1 MLKDTTD
8 AAGQN
13 ARQGWR
19 TRCGGV
25 CRTAATA
32 LMAAGVL
39 LLGLSALPRDA
50 GAQIRCWTTD
60 SGSRE
65 CSDLPPPPNAK
76 AINEVRGRA
85 GRIEGQDSFAQRQA
99 SDRFP
104 VTLWSNE
111 CGEPCTNAR
120 KLLATRGVPFTDR
133 NPALP
138 ALQEEFK
145 KMTKG
150 QMQVPLLVVGTFTLV
165 GFEEGQWN
173 STLDAAG
180 YSRTPLPGRR
190 PVAQPPGSP
199 PQRGPTLPGS
209 PPGWG
214 APGMPGGPAPSP
226 TGPGGVVVPPPFTS
240 QGQAPGQG
248 PQSGG
253 QPQQSGGQGVQS
265 AGQGPQAPG
274 FAPLPETSGGPG
286 SQGFSPAG
294 PAGSGNIPR

>member
-1 MLKDTTD
+1 MLKDTMD
-8 AAGQN
+8 ATGRN
-13 ARQGWR
+13 ARRGSR
-19 TRCGGV
+19 PRCGGSS
-25 CRTAATA
+25 RTAATA

-39 LLGLSALPRDA
+39 LLGLSTLPQEA

-120 KLLATRGVPFTDR
+120 KLLASRGVPFTDR

-150 QMQVPLLVVGTFTLV
+150 QMQVPLLVVGTSTLV

-190 PVAQPPGSP
+190 PAAQAPGAP
-199 PQRGPTLPGS
+199 PQRVPPLPGAPAGWG
-209 PPGWG
+209 PPGPAG
-214 APGMPGGPAPSP
+214 APVPSQ
-226 TGPGGVVVPPPFTS
+226 TGPGGVVVPPQSAGPGPQFS
-240 QGQAPGQG
+240 GQG
-248 PQSGG
+248 PQPS
-253 QPQQSGGQGVQS
+253 GQGTQS
-265 AGQGPQAPG
+265 PGQGSQSPG
-274 FAPLPETSGGPG
+274 FAPLPETSAGPG

-294 PAGSGNIPR
+294 PAGSGAIQR